1 MIHASNEMC
10 CRPPPPLLHGTGS
23 CSHAN
28 RRSCHV
34 AAVLLLYA
42 GHECHLWFEF
52 HAIGR
57 LKEADFEKIA
67 DFLHETLELC
77 KRTQEKHG
85 KLLKDFN
92 KWVAMPLPNPKTQC
106 SGGVMYAV

>member
-1 MIHASNEMC
+1 MC
-10 CRPPPPLLHGTGS
+10 NVKPEGW
-23 CSHAN
+23 HAN
-28 RRSCHV
+28 PRACH
-34 AAVLLLYA
+34 
-42 GHECHLWFEF
+42 C
-52 HAIGR
+52 R

-92 KWVAMPLPNPKTQC
+92 KCAAFLASAPTL
-106 SGGVMYAV
+106 